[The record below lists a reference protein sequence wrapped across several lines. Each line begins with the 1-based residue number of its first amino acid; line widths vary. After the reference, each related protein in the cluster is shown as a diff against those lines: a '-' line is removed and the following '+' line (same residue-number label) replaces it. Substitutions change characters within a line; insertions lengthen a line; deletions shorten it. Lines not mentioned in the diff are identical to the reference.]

1 MSPTPPDPLSPF
13 SLHQDALYRIWRDQK
28 LENYPTRAERIV
40 VETADPR
47 NLTDAEYNAILQS
60 CRKTNMAVYVGKTG
74 TDPDKEIPRLLGK
87 RFGLERLDCNML
99 ADDDGLT
106 SLKVV
111 STTPRQAYIPYTDR
125 PIKWHTDGY
134 YNSPQRQIWG
144 LQLHCVQSSATG
156 GENALLDHEVA
167 YLLLRDENPD
177 FIRALM
183 QPDAMTIPARVEE
196 GDVARPDE
204 AGPVFSIH
212 PITGDLHM
220 RYTARTRSIVWKQD
234 AATLAAVAFLEK
246 LLASDLPY
254 IYRARLEPGMGLIC
268 NNVLHDRAGFSDDEA
283 HRRLLYR
290 ARYYD
295 RIAGTGV
302 RETYGL

>member
-1 MSPTPPDPLSPF
+1 M
-13 SLHQDALYRIWRDQK
+13 
-28 LENYPTRAERIV
+28 ENYPTRAEQVIV
-40 VETADPR
+40 EVNDPR
-47 NLTDAEYNAILQS
+47 NLTQAEYETILGC
-60 CRKTNMAVYVGKTG
+60 CRKTNMAVYAGKTG
-74 TDPDKEIPRLLGK
+74 SDPDKDIPRLLGK
-87 RFGLERLDCNML
+87 RLGLERLDCNML

-111 STTPRQAYIPYTDR
+111 ESAPRQGYIPYTNR

-134 YNSPQRQIWG
+134 YNQPERQIRG
-144 LQLHCVQSSATG
+144 MILHCVRSAAQG
-156 GENALLDHEVA
+156 GVNALMDHEVA
-167 YLLLRDENPD
+167 YLLMRDENPD

-196 GDVARPDE
+196 DGVARPDE
-204 AGPVFSIH
+204 TGPVFSVH
-212 PITGDLHM
+212 PESGDLHM
-220 RYTARTRSIVWKQD
+220 RYTARTRSITWRQD

-246 LLASDLPY
+246 LLGSDLPY

-268 NNVLHDRAGFSDDEA
+268 NNVLHDRAGFNDDET

-295 RIAGTGV
+295 RIAGTDVGEV
-302 RETYGL
+302 YGL

>member
-1 MSPTPPDPLSPF
+1 MQSPF
-13 SLHQDALYRIWRDQK
+13 LLDNERAYLAWRRQK
-28 LENYPTRAERIV
+28 LENYPTRVEQLIV
-40 VETADPR
+40 EVNDPR
-47 NLTDAEYNAILQS
+47 NLSQTEYEAILGC
-60 CRKTNMAVYVGKTG
+60 CRKTNMVVYAGKTG
-74 TDPDKEIPRLLGK
+74 GNPDKDIPRLLGK

-111 STTPRQAYIPYTDR
+111 ESAPRQGYIPYTNR

-134 YNSPQRQIWG
+134 YNPSHRQIWA
-144 LQLHCVQSSATG
+144 LQLHCVQSAASG
-156 GENALLDHEVA
+156 GENALMDHEIA
-167 YLLLRDENPD
+167 YLLMRDENPD

-196 GDVARPDE
+196 DGVARPDE
-204 AGPVFSIH
+204 TGPVFSIH
-212 PITGDLHM
+212 PATGDLHM
-220 RYTARTRSIVWKQD
+220 RYTARTRSIAWKQD

-246 LLASDLPY
+246 LLGGDLPY
-254 IYRARLEPGMGLIC
+254 IYRARLEPGMGLVA
-268 NNVLHDRAGFSDDEA
+268 NNVLHDRAGFSDNET

-302 RETYGL
+302 GEVYGL

>member
-1 MSPTPPDPLSPF
+1 MQSPF
-13 SLHQDALYRIWRDQK
+13 LLENESAYQAWRSRK
-28 LENYPTRAERIV
+28 LENYPTTAAQLIV
-40 VETADPR
+40 EVGDPR
-47 NLTDAEYNAILQS
+47 KPTQAEYAAILQA
-60 CRKTNMAVYVGKTG
+60 CRQTNMAIYAGRTG
-74 TDPDKEIPRLLGK
+74 ADPDKDIPRLLGQ
-87 RFGLERLDCNML
+87 RLGLERLDCNIL

-111 STTPRQAYIPYTDR
+111 ESAPRQGYIPYTNR

-134 YNSPQRQIWG
+134 YNSPDRQIRG
-144 LQLHCVQSSATG
+144 MILHCVHSAAEG
-156 GENALLDHEVA
+156 GENALMDHEIA
-167 YLLLRDENPD
+167 YLLMRDENPD
-177 FIRALM
+177 YVRALM

-196 GDVARPDE
+196 DGVARPD
-204 AGPVFSIH
+204 AVGPVFSVH
-212 PITGDLHM
+212 PESGDLHM
-220 RYTARTRSIVWKQD
+220 RYTARTRSIAWKQD

-246 LLASDLPY
+246 LLDSDLPY

-268 NNVLHDRAGFSDDEA
+268 NNVLHDRAGFNDDES

-302 RETYGL
+302 GEVYGL

>member
-1 MSPTPPDPLSPF
+1 MQSPF
-13 SLHQDALYRIWRDQK
+13 LLENESAYQAWRSRK
-28 LENYPTRAERIV
+28 LENYPASAAQLIV
-40 VETADPR
+40 EVGDPR
-47 NLTDAEYNAILQS
+47 KPTQAEYAAILQA
-60 CRKTNMAVYVGKTG
+60 CRQTNMAIYAGRTG
-74 TDPDKEIPRLLGK
+74 ADPDKDIPRLLGQ
-87 RFGLERLDCNML
+87 RLGLERLDCNIL

-111 STTPRQAYIPYTDR
+111 ENAPRQGYIPYTNR

-134 YNSPQRQIWG
+134 YNSPDRQIRG
-144 LQLHCVQSSATG
+144 MILHCVHSAAEG
-156 GENALLDHEVA
+156 GENALMDHEIA
-167 YLLLRDENPD
+167 YLLMRDENPD
-177 FIRALM
+177 YVRALM

-196 GDVARPDE
+196 DGVARPD
-204 AGPVFSIH
+204 AVGPVFSVH
-212 PITGDLHM
+212 PESGDLHM
-220 RYTARTRSIVWKQD
+220 RYTARTRSIAWKQD

-246 LLASDLPY
+246 LLDSDLPY

-268 NNVLHDRAGFSDDEA
+268 NNVLHDRAGFSDDES

-302 RETYGL
+302 GEVYGL

>member
-1 MSPTPPDPLSPF
+1 MKSPY
-13 SLHQDALYRIWRDQK
+13 SLENESAYQAWRSRK
-28 LENYPTRAERIV
+28 LENYPTRAAQLIV
-40 VETADPR
+40 EVVDPR
-47 NLTDAEYNAILQS
+47 QPTQAEYAAILQA
-60 CRKTNMAVYVGKTG
+60 CRKTNMAIYAGRTG
-74 TDPDKEIPRLLGK
+74 ADPDKDIPRLLGQ
-87 RFGLERLDCNML
+87 RLGLERLDCNIL

-111 STTPRQAYIPYTDR
+111 ESAPRQGYIPYTNR

-134 YNSPQRQIWG
+134 YNSPERQIRG
-144 LQLHCVQSSATG
+144 MILHCVQSSAQG
-156 GENALLDHEVA
+156 GENALMDHEIA
-167 YLLLRDENPD
+167 YLLMRDENPD

-196 GDVARPDE
+196 DGVARPD
-204 AGPVFSIH
+204 AVGPVFSVH
-212 PITGDLHM
+212 SDSGDLHM
-220 RYTARTRSIVWKQD
+220 RYTARTRSIAWKQD

-246 LLASDLPY
+246 LLDSDLPY
-254 IYRARLEPGMGLIC
+254 IYRARLEAGMGLIC
-268 NNVLHDRAGFSDDEA
+268 NNVLHDRAGFNDDES

-302 RETYGL
+302 GEVCGL